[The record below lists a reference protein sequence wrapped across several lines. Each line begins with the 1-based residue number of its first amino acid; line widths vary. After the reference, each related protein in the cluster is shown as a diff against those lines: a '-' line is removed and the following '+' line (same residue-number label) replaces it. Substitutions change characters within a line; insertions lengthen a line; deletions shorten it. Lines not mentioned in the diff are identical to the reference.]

1 MCTVCGCGEG
11 ETHIEGHDH
20 DHEHGHG
27 HSHDHSHAHGHHHHH
42 HHGHSHGTDGS
53 LDFGAGPAGVHV
65 AGQSQTRLIE
75 IEQNILAKNDE
86 IAARNRARLEQAGVV
101 AINLM
106 SSPGSGKT
114 TLLVETI
121 KAMKDR
127 LPMAVIEGDQQT
139 SNDAAR
145 IRETGVPALQVNTG
159 KGCHLDAEMVSVAMD
174 HLPLPA
180 GGILFIENVGNL
192 VCPAEYDL
200 GQAHTILLLAST
212 DGEDKPLKYPPLVR
226 KSHLALLT
234 KMDVADACGFQWQK
248 AKEALKIV
256 NPLIEVLPV
265 SAKTG
270 QGFDDWFLWL
280 MQEKEKWTDVSW
292 HPDEGDL
299 P

>member
-1 MCTVCGCGEG
+1 MIRKIVLGRSVLE
-11 ETHIEGHDH
+11 DNQR
-20 DHEHGHG
+20 
-27 HSHDHSHAHGHHHHH
+27 
-42 HHGHSHGTDGS
+42 
-53 LDFGAGPAGVHV
+53 V
-65 AGQSQTRLIE
+65 AQKNRLFFE
-75 IEQNILAKNDE
+75 KNHILALN
-86 IAARNRARLEQAGVV
+86 IV
-101 AINLM
+101 A
-106 SSPGSGKT
+106 SPGAGKT
-114 TLLVETI
+114 TFLLRTI
-121 KAMKDR
+121 AALKNKVPIFAIEADPGRKTDTER
-127 LPMAVIEGDQQT
+127 LAQHGIAVCSVGT
-139 SNDAAR
+139 S
-145 IRETGVPALQVNTG
+145 L
-159 KGCHLDAEMVSVAMD
+159 CHLEARDIEKALDE
-174 HLPLPA
+174 LPLVPFS
-180 GGILFIENVGNL
+180 ILFIENVGNL

-256 NPLIEVLPV
+256 NPLIEVLAV